1 MAKNDIGKL
10 FTEQERIQQQNDLGI
25 GSQASQQTVRQLNR
39 DGSFNVERRGLPITK
54 SLNLYHQLLTMSW
67 WKFNAMVLAL
77 YLTINLFYTALYMIV
92 GMDHMHGVEG
102 KSFTDQ
108 LLEAF
113 FFSSQTF
120 TTVGYGRVNPMGFWS
135 NMVAA
140 MESLTGL
147 LGFAL
152 ATGMLYGRFS
162 RPYAKILYSDNAV
175 VAPYRG
181 ITAFMFR
188 VANLRSNQLIE
199 VEAELTLSLLQEVN
213 GQRARQYYVLELERR
228 SLNFFPLSW
237 TVVHPIIES
246 SPLFG
251 MSKEKLLRSE
261 AEFFILFKGFD
272 DAFSQTVHSRTSYRA
287 EEVEFDVKFAKIISI
302 AESGKSAIDLDRLN
316 EFEPA

>member
-25 GSQASQQTVRQLNR
+25 GSQASQQRVRQLNR
-39 DGSFNVERRGLPITK
+39 DGSFNVERRGLPFTK

-67 WKFNAMVLAL
+67 WKFNGIVIVL
-77 YLTINLFYTALYMIV
+77 YLTVNLLYTALYMIV

-102 KSFTDQ
+102 TTFTDK

-135 NMVAA
+135 NMIAA

-162 RPYAKILYSDNAV
+162 RPYAKILYSRHAV

-181 ITAFMFR
+181 ITGFMFR
-188 VANLRSNQLIE
+188 VANQRSNQLIE
-199 VEAELTLSLLQEVN
+199 VEAEVTVSLLKDVE
-213 GQRARQYYVLELERR
+213 GKRLRQFYVLELERTR
-228 SLNFFPLSW
+228 INFFPLSW
-237 TVVHPIIES
+237 TIVHPIVET
-246 SPLFG
+246 SPIHG
-251 MSKEKLLRSE
+251 MTKEQLLRSE
-261 AEFFILFKGFD
+261 AEFLILIKGFD

-287 EEVEFDVKFAKIISI
+287 DEVEFDVKFAKIISI
-302 AESGKSAIDLDRLN
+302 AESGKAAIDLDRLN
-316 EFEPA
+316 EFEPV